1 MVNNSNN
8 SGYTTLRSN
17 IPNGGEQ
24 MREITIYQLKGEK
37 FLVSENGRGVQ
48 TLSSHVLKHYLAEA
62 GHKGKDYKK
71 TRTILSRVGNT
82 TVMTFKGA

>member
-1 MVNNSNN
+1 MANNSNN

-48 TLSSHVLKHYLAEA
+48 KVKFPMRGARLAELVNTKHE
-62 GHKGKDYKK
+62 GFESFKKDEYN
-71 TRTILSRVGNT
+71 RHDI
-82 TVMTFKGA
+82 

>member
-1 MVNNSNN
+1 MAEEYRHYRLMYLNM
-8 SGYTTLRSN
+8 G
-17 IPNGGEQ
+17 
-24 MREITIYQLKGEK
+24 
-37 FLVSENGRGVQ
+37 
-48 TLSSHVLKHYLAEA
+48 YLAEA

>member
-48 TLSSHVLKHYLAEA
+48 TLSSHVLKHYLEEA

-82 TVMTFKGA
+82 TVMTFKG